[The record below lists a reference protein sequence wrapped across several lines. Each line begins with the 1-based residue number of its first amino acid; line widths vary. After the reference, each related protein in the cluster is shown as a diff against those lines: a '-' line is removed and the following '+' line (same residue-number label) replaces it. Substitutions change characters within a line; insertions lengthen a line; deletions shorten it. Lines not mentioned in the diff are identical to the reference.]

1 MSNFAVSVAL
11 TLIDKLSGPLRGVVS
26 STRGAGSAATAAMQ
40 PTAAAAAK
48 VTAGFNQASAAAQK
62 FGRTAKGLSVAAD
75 LSIVAQSAERL
86 AGHLRGIG
94 QSGLDAAVKIEEFK
108 GALKA
113 VGVEDVESVAAR
125 GREMSRQWAGVTSTQ
140 FTEAA
145 YNIKSAISTLS
156 DQGVTDMTASAVLVA
171 KATKG
176 QASQMTDLFGTGYGI
191 YKRQFAALN
200 DSEFSEKFGAGIAAM
215 ANVFRSDGA
224 SAQRAIESLGA
235 SATLAGMQ
243 MEEQF
248 AILGSLQGVMSGGEA
263 GTALRSMADKAAQA
277 RTKFAEF
284 AREGKNPV
292 KVRIVDSNGMLR
304 SMPDI
309 LTDLKKRYGETL
321 DAIEAAEIAEAF
333 GTDEAVRVV
342 KVLWGQEEAL
352 RGNIKAMQDATGQG
366 NAYVE
371 TMAKSV
377 DDNKASAYIKTKQQ
391 FEEMSVT
398 IGTSL
403 LPVVTQLGNAVAPL
417 VQGFSDWATANSG
430 TATSVAAIAAGVT
443 GLIAVSAPLMAT
455 FALLKATGGLAAAPL
470 RWGAGKLF
478 GRGKAGKGGA
488 AAGAADAA
496 ASAADG
502 LGGLLGGGGA
512 MPVFVTNWQGGGA
525 SALSN
530 FAGAAADAAS
540 GGSAGTAG
548 PRKPS
553 LLGRMRGFGGKLI
566 TGGATAAAAA
576 FTLPSTMLD
585 AAKSLIP
592 TPALAAAPAMA
603 GGGSGLGV
611 AADVASKSGGAS
623 DLLGGLTRGA
633 GKFVKPLGTLFDL
646 FNIGTA
652 AAAGDSEGVGGA
664 AGSMV
669 GGWGGAAAGAAAG
682 AALGSV
688 VPILGTALGGIIG
701 GALGGFG
708 GGELGDWLGRKAG
721 AWFGGGGDSAAA
733 KAAHASPDAGQ
744 AVSRAFDAPSAGAA
758 EAPKKSWWQRV
769 FGKDET
775 TAAQTAAAAPKPEAL
790 SLPTAAPAAGATV
803 EQATTISAPMT
814 LTVNAAYGKDADELM
829 ARVKAMVEGLLRST
843 PPARSRP
850 VDAVL
855 YDR

>member
-26 STRGAGSAATAAMQ
+26 STRGAGSAAEAAMR
-40 PTAAAAAK
+40 PTVAAAAK
-48 VTAGFNQASAAAQK
+48 VTSGFNQASAAADK
-62 FGRTAKGLSVAAD
+62 FGRSAKGLSVAAD

-108 GALKA
+108 GALKS
-113 VGVEDVESVAAR
+113 VGVGDVEAIAAR

-145 YNIKSAISTLS
+145 YDIKSAISTLT
-156 DQGVTDMTASAVLVA
+156 DQGVADMTSSAVLVA

-176 QASQMTDLFGTGYGI
+176 QAAQMTNLFGTGYGI
-191 YKRQFAALN
+191 YKRQFATLD
-200 DSEFSEKFGAGIAAM
+200 DSQFAQKFAAGVAAM
-215 ANVFRSDGA
+215 VGVFKSTGPQ
-224 SAQRAIESLGA
+224 AQAAIENVGA
-235 SATLAGMQ
+235 SATLAGMK

-248 AILGSLQGVMSGGEA
+248 AILGSLQSVMSGAEA
-263 GTALRSMADKAAQA
+263 GTALRALADKAADA
-277 RTKFAEF
+277 RKKFNELA
-284 AREGKNPV
+284 ATGKNPV
-292 KVRIVDSNGMLR
+292 RVRVVDSNGMLR
-304 SMPDI
+304 AMPDI
-309 LTDLKKRYGETL
+309 LKDLKARYGETL
-321 DAIEAAEIAEAF
+321 DAIEAAEITSAF
-333 GTDEAVRVV
+333 GSDEAVKVI

-352 RGNIKAMQDATGQG
+352 RGNIKAMQDATSQG
-366 NAYVE
+366 DAYVA
-371 TMAKSV
+371 TMATAM
-377 DDNKASAYIKTKQQ
+377 DDNKASAYLKTKQQ

-398 IGTSL
+398 IGTAL

-455 FALLKATGGLAAAPL
+455 FALLKATSGLATAPL

-488 AAGAADAA
+488 ATGAADAA
-496 ASAADG
+496 GTATAG
-502 LGGLLGGGGA
+502 LGGLLGGAGA
-512 MPVFVTNWQGGGA
+512 MPVFVTNWQGAGA

-530 FAGAAADAAS
+530 FAGAAADVAS
-540 GGSAGTAG
+540 PSSAGASG
-548 PRKPS
+548 PRKPG
-553 LLGRMRGFGGKLI
+553 LLGRMRGFGGKVI
-566 TGGATAAAAA
+566 AGGATAAAAA
-576 FTLPSTMLD
+576 FALPSTMLD
-585 AAKSLIP
+585 SVRAMIP
-592 TPALAAAPAMA
+592 TAAPAVA
-603 GGGSGLGV
+603 GGGSHASGLSV
-611 AADVASKSGGAS
+611 AADVATSASKGGGV
-623 DLLGGLTRGA
+623 LEMFGGLTRGA
-633 GKFVKPLGTLFDL
+633 GKFIKPLGTMLDL
-646 FNIGTA
+646 FNLGSA
-652 AAAGDSEGVGGA
+652 AAAGDAEGVGGA
-664 AGSMV
+664 AGNMV

-721 AWFGGGGDSAAA
+721 AWVGGRDGAAA
-733 KAAHASPDAGQ
+733 QVAAANPESGQ
-744 AVSRAFDAPSAGAA
+744 ASAAA

-775 TAAQTAAAAPKPEAL
+775 TAAQTAAAAPKTDIAP
-790 SLPTAAPAAGATV
+790 LPSTAPAVGATV
-803 EQATTISAPMT
+803 EQTTTISAPFS
-814 LTVNAAYGKDADELM
+814 LTVNAAYGKEADELM
-829 ARVKAMVEGLLRST
+829 ARVRAMVEEMMRRT
-843 PPARSRP
+843 PPARSKP